1 MEQEWRQVSRRR
13 RGKPRNGAS
22 YPRFA
27 ASTASKVAAN
37 VLCCFPSLGC
47 VEFKPVPIFFPTT
60 LSLRTIRIDEFAV
73 GEEEVEPVPEI
84 SADKQTK
91 IIGRV
96 RAIADILRDSLLVQ
110 DALRVIAEHFE
121 LNTVKKS
128 VDKDVE
134 GVDTEEVTDHSPT
147 LVGYGLGSFCASSN
161 ALHQLGFLVALRE
174 SLESRLRKSN
184 GDVLAVESSDTIQ
197 HCAEIFDPA
206 MNKNDAVI
214 AEHFQLK
221 IILENEHGRR
231 QVDSNTVFFMPHCG
245 KTLYQNVLACNWG
258 PAIKNLVIIGNS
270 FSAYGDR
277 VLGSKERDELLLVS
291 VLPYVDEVPLPC
303 GVAKHHEDFAR
314 YEAAFNDLSVL
325 RFPSSSLHRALRD
338 DNLLNEKMATVAR
351 TEKPK

>member
-37 VLCCFPSLGC
+37 G
-47 VEFKPVPIFFPTT
+47 KN
-60 LSLRTIRIDEFAV
+60 LRTIRIDEFAV

-161 ALHQLGFLVALRE
+161 AVHQLGFLVALRE

-206 MNKNDAVI
+206 MNK
-214 AEHFQLK
+214 
-221 IILENEHGRR
+221 
-231 QVDSNTVFFMPHCG
+231 
-245 KTLYQNVLACNWG
+245 NVLACNWG